1 MRDLLPEFL
10 EDVARDDASARAAEA
25 AGGAVEAPRGFLA
38 RARSL
43 GKGARRGFDA
53 TRHEPRDD
61 DLSVR
66 FLAEASA
73 VTAAIEAWRCDLA
86 DLRRTHAAAADAAS
100 TRALAE
106 TRHALDEKTRRASDV
121 AARLVSAID
130 RLERGGETF
139 AKHASRDAPP
149 LQGQHERLVHT
160 VAAGVRARFRDAA
173 RAFGAIKNDA
183 LRRREE
189 TLTTRHF
196 ARLGRVPDPEATRRA
211 AEAEAEDVETSLSS
225 VVVGNGDVRT
235 RGDKKDD
242 DDASTRD
249 PSRPAPLRVED
260 EKTSNIFFSR
270 TDDEKKMVGPTSS
283 SQTTTTTSTRTHDS
297 TIESEKRALTT
308 AVELERDMHQLHAA
322 FVDMATLADSQG
334 ERVDCVEAH
343 VAAATSAARRGAD
356 SLRRAREYQRQK
368 NRRVRCFCSVAFC
381 IVLVLVVVIA
391 GRFGGVV

>member
-43 GKGARRGFDA
+43 GKGRRGFDA

-86 DLRRTHAAAADAAS
+86 ALRRTHAVAADAAS

-260 EKTSNIFFSR
+260 GKTSNIFFSR

-283 SQTTTTTSTRTHDS
+283 SQTTTSTSTQTHDS

>member
-25 AGGAVEAPRGFLA
+25 AGGAVEAPRGGFLA

-43 GKGARRGFDA
+43 GKGGSRRCFDA

-86 DLRRTHAAAADAAS
+86 ALRRTHAVAADAAS

-211 AEAEAEDVETSLSS
+211 AETEAEDVETSLS

-249 PSRPAPLRVED
+249 PSRPAPLRVQD
-260 EKTSNIFFSR
+260 KKTIFFSQ

-283 SQTTTTTSTRTHDS
+283 SQTTTTTSTQTHDS

-356 SLRRAREYQRQK
+356 SLRRAREYQKQK

>member
-43 GKGARRGFDA
+43 GKGGWSRRGFDA

-121 AARLVSAID
+121 ASRLVSAID

-211 AEAEAEDVETSLSS
+211 AETEAEDVETSLSS

-235 RGDKKDD
+235 RGDKKDE

-249 PSRPAPLRVED
+249 PSRPAPLRVEGK
-260 EKTSNIFFSR
+260 KTIFFSQ
-270 TDDEKKMVGPTSS
+270 TDDGKKMVGPTLS
-283 SQTTTTTSTRTHDS
+283 SQTTTTTSTQTHDS

-343 VAAATSAARRGAD
+343 VAAAASDARRGAD
-356 SLRRAREYQRQK
+356 ALRRAREYQKQK
-368 NRRVRCFCSVAFC
+368 NMRVRCFCSVAFC
-381 IVLVLVVVIA
+381 IVLVLVVIIA

>member
-43 GKGARRGFDA
+43 GKGGSRRGFDA

-61 DLSVR
+61 HLSVR

-86 DLRRTHAAAADAAS
+86 DLRRTHAAAANAAS

-121 AARLVSAID
+121 ASSLVSAID
-130 RLERGGETF
+130 LLERGGETF
-139 AKHASRDAPP
+139 AKDASGDAPS

-173 RAFGAIKNDA
+173 GAFGAIKNDA
-183 LRRREE
+183 RRRREE
-189 TLTTRHF
+189 TIKTRHF
-196 ARLGRVPDPEATRRA
+196 ARLGRVPDPEAVRRA
-211 AEAEAEDVETSLSS
+211 AEAEAEDVEAHVS
-225 VVVGNGDVRT
+225 VVVGNDDVRT
-235 RGDKKDD
+235 CGTQKGD

-249 PSRPAPLRVED
+249 LSRPAPLSLED
-260 EKTSNIFFSR
+260 EKT
-270 TDDEKKMVGPTSS
+270 TSS
-283 SQTTTTTSTRTHDS
+283 SQTTTTASTRTHDS
-297 TIESEKRALTT
+297 TFVTEKRALET

-343 VAAATSAARRGAD
+343 VAAAANAARRGAD
-356 SLRRAREYQRQK
+356 ALRRAREHQRQR
-368 NRRVRCFCSVAFC
+368 NRRVRCFCSITFC
-381 IVLVLVVVIA
+381 VVLVLVVIIA

>member
-43 GKGARRGFDA
+43 GSRRCFDA

-86 DLRRTHAAAADAAS
+86 DLRRTHAVAADAAS

-260 EKTSNIFFSR
+260 GKTSNISFSQ
-270 TDDEKKMVGPTSS
+270 TDDDEKKMVGPMAS
-283 SQTTTTTSTRTHDS
+283 SQTTTTTSTQTHDS

-356 SLRRAREYQRQK
+356 SLRRAREYQKQK